1 MIFGKGRVPFEKKK
15 KKRKEREEFGCTDVR
30 AVWEEYLFFSVL
42 NEDADKKDS
51 GSGQLQR

>member
-30 AVWEEYLFFSVL
+30 TVWEEYLFFSVL
-42 NEDADKKDS
+42 NEDVDRKDS
-51 GSGQLQR
+51 DTR